1 MEEVNGIHLSEKEIW
16 LLKKENLQLKLAL
29 IEAQIANQHIAHD
42 QVIAKL
48 AALGPEPQE
57 KPLQE

>member
-29 IEAQIANQHIAHD
+29 IEAQVANQRVAHS
-42 QVIAKL
+42 QVSTQL
-48 AALGPEPQE
+48 AELGPEPEE
-57 KPLQE
+57 KPLPE

>member
-29 IEAQIANQHIAHD
+29 IEAQVANQRVAHS
-42 QVIAKL
+42 QVSKQL
-48 AALGPEPQE
+48 AELGPEPEE
-57 KPLQE
+57 KPLPE